1 MSIRHVFGATAAAV
15 LMFAMAA
22 SAKPTGQA
30 SGDARHQEKTQ
41 ITLVGCLQR
50 EADYRKEHKSGRGG
64 PVATGL
70 GLKNEY
76 VLVNAYPADSGV
88 NATVNCSGN
97 GIGEAY
103 ELTGK
108 REGDLEK
115 FVGHPVEITGML
127 KRARIDQSGKATGGF
142 DPIRQDLKLHEV
154 NVTSFR
160 DVANTRAAAAEPA
173 PAPESVVAQA
183 NPHQAAPR
191 QIGTA
196 GARQELPRTA
206 GPLPLTGLIGL
217 LSFAGGLGLRS
228 LRRRQ

>member
-1 MSIRHVFGATAAAV
+1 MSMRYVFSVSAAAV
-15 LMFAMAA
+15 LIFAMTASTNAA
-22 SAKPTGQA
+22 GQAGQA
-30 SGDARHQEKTQ
+30 SSKTESQ

-50 EADYRKEHKSGRGG
+50 EADYRKEHESGRGG
-64 PVATGL
+64 PASTGL

-76 VLVNAYPADSGV
+76 VLVNASTAGTTDATPMCTGSG
-88 NATVNCSGN
+88 T
-97 GIGEAY
+97 GEAY

-108 REGDLEK
+108 RERDLEK
-115 FVGHPVEITGML
+115 FVGRAVQITGTL
-127 KRARIDQSGKATGGF
+127 KNAKLDKTGKPTGGF
-142 DPIRQDLKLHEV
+142 DPLGQDLELREV
-154 NVTSFR
+154 NITSFR
-160 DVANTRAAAAEPA
+160 DFASPRAAAAEPA

-183 NPHQAAPR
+183 NPDQPAPE

-217 LSFAGGLGLRS
+217 LSFAGALGIRS

>member
-15 LMFAMAA
+15 LMFAMGA
-22 SAKPTGQA
+22 SAKPAGQA
-30 SGDARHQEKTQ
+30 SREARHQENTQ

-50 EADYRKEHKSGRGG
+50 EADYRKEHHSGRGG

-76 VLVNAYPADSGV
+76 VLVNAYPADSGA
-88 NATVNCSGN
+88 NATVDCSAKGT
-97 GIGEAY
+97 GEAY

-108 REGDLEK
+108 RERDLAK
-115 FVGHPVEITGML
+115 FVGHPVEITGIL
-127 KRARIDQSGKATGGF
+127 KHARIDASGKATGGF
-142 DPIRQDLKLHEV
+142 DPIGQDLKLFEV

-160 DVANTRAAAAEPA
+160 GVANARAAAAEPA

-183 NPHQAAPR
+183 NPNEPAPQQR
-191 QIGTA
+191 GTS
-196 GARQELPRTA
+196 GAQRELPKTA

-217 LSFAGGLGLRS
+217 LSFAGALGLRS
-228 LRRRQ
+228 VRRRQ